1 MVLESLIN
9 PFTAEKRPWE
19 MFFIGLLY
27 NTIAIFLAL
36 WIFPSH
42 ASLIMVFLTVLA
54 CVPFIYATIKMEEEY
69 DLKVNKEML
78 LMKEHS
84 RVLLCFMFLFL
95 GIVASVSMWYV
106 VLPNSIQGTL
116 FSVQSNTIQTINQQ
130 VTGNVITTSNIFF
143 KIFIN
148 NFKVLLFC
156 LLFSF
161 FYGSGAI
168 FILTWN
174 ASVIGVAI
182 GNFISSNISQFSTY
196 FTVVPLALMRYMTH
210 GLFEIVA
217 YFAAGLAGGIISIAV
232 IRHDFGTQRF
242 SHVLLDSMDLIII
255 SLILLLFAA
264 TIEVFVTPIL
274 F

>member
-1 MVLESLIN
+1 MVLESLVN
-9 PFTAEKRPWE
+9 PFTAEKHPWE

-69 DLKVNKEML
+69 DLKVTKEIL

-84 RVLLCFMFLFL
+84 RVLFFLMFLFL
-95 GIVASVSMWYV
+95 GIVASVSFWYV
-106 VLPNSIQGTL
+106 VLPTSLQSTL
-116 FSVQSNTIQTINQQ
+116 FVVQSNTIQAINQH
-130 VTGNVITTSNIFF
+130 VTGNAISTSNIFF
-143 KIFIN
+143 KIFVN

-210 GLFEIVA
+210 GLFEVGA

-242 SHVLLDSMDLIII
+242 SHVLLDSIDLVIV

-264 TIEVFVTPIL
+264 IIEVFITPVL